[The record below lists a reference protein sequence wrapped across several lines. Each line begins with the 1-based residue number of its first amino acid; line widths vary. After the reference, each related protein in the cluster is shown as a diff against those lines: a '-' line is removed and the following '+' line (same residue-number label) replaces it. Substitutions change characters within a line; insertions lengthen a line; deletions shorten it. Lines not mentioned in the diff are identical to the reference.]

1 MKKIVVLGLAGAGLL
16 LASTAYANSDIQ
28 NLVTPFAT
36 QEKNIEHDLESIT
49 NEMLGDKKDM
59 VLPEY
64 RGGSYG
70 GLEDDTTPINI
81 RRFDVT
87 YQSPPPEDLKSYVD
101 EILSQQE
108 GQTVPLKDLV
118 ENVKSLEESIVRR
131 GYPMVR
137 VVLPAQEL
145 SEKESSDVQLEV
157 VSGYLDNIDV
167 EVDPLGL
174 QEVTEEDNIAITNLL
189 QEQLSLLQEKTYLT
203 SEMIDRQLLLV
214 KEKFGIYSELFLRK
228 GERLGAFD
236 VVIRT
241 RYRSDQSMVSY
252 NNGIDK
258 AFGNNMG
265 RYVYIKNDIGE
276 ASAQQLRIAVSAS
289 TRQVNT
295 KYYRSMDIE
304 KSFIDLKGHK
314 LAYDLKMSR
323 SANVA
328 GIYQLKSQSQSVG
341 VKYTIPYLMKFKQQL
356 KINTGL
362 DIAENQM
369 FNVNSLS
376 YQYKDKAVVASIG
389 TTYTKNTDLQ
399 RHRFDLTLLKGLDSL
414 GAKTKEKDGIKASKE
429 DVKPTMKIV
438 MADYMYERSMD
449 FGGKYRLEASGQ
461 YTNGKPVLSSQSFSV
476 TGVSYRVQGKGISV
490 AGDEGWVVRN
500 TLNLKEHTIKDNVIL
515 LPYVAVA
522 YGEARRAKPTAQEE
536 KNGTAASRTV
546 GLKTYF
552 GGTSLNV
559 AYSIA
564 KARGKKDKQI
574 NHLFFSLRQSF

>member
-1 MKKIVVLGLAGAGLL
+1 MKKIILWGFVSTGLL
-16 LASTAYANSDIQ
+16 LGSTAYANTDIQ
-28 NLVTPFAT
+28 KLVTDFAT

-49 NEMLGDKKDM
+49 NELLGDKADM
-59 VLPEY
+59 SLPEY

-70 GLEDDTTPINI
+70 ALEDDNTPINI
-81 RRFDVT
+81 KSFNVI

-101 EILSQQE
+101 EILSGQQ

-145 SEKESSDVQLEV
+145 SEQNASDVQLEII
-157 VSGYLDNIDV
+157 SGYLDNIDV

-174 QEVTEEDNIAITNLL
+174 KEVTEEDNIAITNLL

-241 RYRSDQSMVSY
+241 RFRREQNMVTY

-265 RYVYIKNDIGE
+265 RYVYVRNDVGE
-276 ASAQQLRIAVSAS
+276 NSAQQLRFSLS
-289 TRQVNT
+289 LSKRQMNT
-295 KYYRSMDIE
+295 KYYRNFGIE

-323 SANVA
+323 SANEA
-328 GIYQLKSQSQSVG
+328 GIYQLKSKSQGVA

-362 DIAENQM
+362 AIDENQM

-376 YQYKDKAVVASIG
+376 YQYKDKTVVASVG

-399 RHRFDLTLLKGLDSL
+399 RHRFDLNFLSGLDSL
-414 GAKTKEKDGIKASKE
+414 GAKTKAKDGIESSQA
-429 DVKPTMKIV
+429 DVKSTMKIV
-438 MADYMYERSMD
+438 MADYMYERSME

-461 YTNGKPVLSSQSFSV
+461 YTEGKPVLSSQKFSV

-500 TLNLKEHTIKDNVIL
+500 TLNLKEQVINDNVIL

-522 YGEARRAKPTAQEE
+522 YGETRRAKPTAQEE
-536 KNGTAASRTV
+536 KNGTASSRTV
-546 GLKTYF
+546 GLKTYL
-552 GGTSLNV
+552 GSTSLNV
-559 AYSIA
+559 AYSVARA
-564 KARGKKDKQI
+564 KGKKDKNV